1 MSASGDEVGMQRAA
15 PAATAVLATALVV
28 VAAVGVGVSG
38 ATVAA
43 GDATQDD
50 DPTAKVVARYP
61 SDGEM
66 VEEPV
71 VTPDGVATT
80 SEPQPGR
87 NGVWRA
93 QVQLTDDGAA
103 TFAETLVDS
112 GFTSDGVRACPPGNE
127 RNDDGYCLLT
137 IVDGEVVTA
146 AGLAAGLAAMVES
159 GGFEAGPAVV
169 GSVAHETVAERAPR
183 AFGWTPEDATAMAT
197 TTDAHSTTAGAS
209 AQTTTTAV
217 SAADSTDP
225 DSGNGSGGTT
235 PGFGVVTAL
244 VGAAGGALAAS
255 RTG

>member
-1 MSASGDEVGMQRAA
+1 MQRAA

-71 VTPDGVATT
+71 VTPDGVATA

-93 QVQLTDDGAA
+93 QVRLTDDGAA
-103 TFAETLVDS
+103 TFAETLVGS

-146 AGLAAGLAAMVES
+146 AGLAAGLAEMVES
-159 GGFEAGPAVV
+159 GEFEADPAFVV
-169 GSVAHETVAERAPR
+169 SVANETVAERAAR
-183 AFGWTPEDATAMAT
+183 AFGWTPEDATAMATT

-225 DSGNGSGGTT
+225 DSGNGSGGTA